1 MEYGKAFTFA
11 FDDEE
16 WVMKIIL
23 GGVFALLSPVLVG
36 IPFVLGYM
44 LELIR
49 NVAEG
54 RERPLPAWD
63 ELGDKFVQG
72 LVLFVILIIVG
83 IPLYVFGCINWAF
96 AALADSA
103 DVEVLNLLVV
113 LVSVCLGLVSAVYS
127 ALALPAFTIRY
138 AVTRDFG
145 ATLNIGK
152 AWGVLKANFGH
163 YILII
168 IVSCLAGLIAQAGVI
183 LCFIGVFLT
192 WFWAFL
198 VQGHL
203 YGQYYRQFVAPPA
216 DVLATQ
222 Q

>member
-44 LELIR
+44 L
-49 NVAEG
+49 
-54 RERPLPAWD
+54 D
-63 ELGDKFVQG
+63 
-72 LVLFVILIIVG
+72 FVILIIVG